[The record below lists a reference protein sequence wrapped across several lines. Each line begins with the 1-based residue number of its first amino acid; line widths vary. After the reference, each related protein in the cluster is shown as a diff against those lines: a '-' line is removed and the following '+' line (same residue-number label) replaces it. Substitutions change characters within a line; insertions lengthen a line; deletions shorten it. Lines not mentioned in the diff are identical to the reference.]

1 MDRCC
6 PIVELRQYT
15 LRPGARDTLIRIF
28 DAHFVEGQER
38 CGMRV
43 IGQFRDLD
51 DPDRFVWLRG
61 FADMDSRT
69 RGLEAFYGGPIW
81 KEHGPAAN
89 ATMVDHTDVLLLRPA
104 DPRGAFRL
112 DPAGRPGTNGSGGA
126 GGVVIATIDH
136 LDAAPSPTAI
146 AAARGDRDTLALLVT
161 ERAPNG
167 YPRLPVREDANVLVT
182 FLAFPTGED
191 DQSSALPPGVR
202 RRERRRL
209 EPTPRSLLRAFSLS
223 PLGNVISLSPPG
235 ERAG

>member
-6 PIVELRQYT
+6 PIVELRQYM
-15 LRPGARDTLIRIF
+15 LHPGARDTLIRIF

-38 CGMRV
+38 CGMRI
-43 IGQFRDLD
+43 IGQFRDRD

-61 FADMDSRT
+61 FADMESRT
-69 RGLEAFYGGPIW
+69 RALEAFYGGPVW

-104 DPRGAFRL
+104 DAGGAFRL
-112 DPAGRPGTNGSGGA
+112 DPAGRPGPDGGGA
-126 GGVVIATIDH
+126 AGGEVVATIDH
-136 LDAAPSPTAI
+136 FDAAPTPAAI
-146 AAARGDRDTLALLVT
+146 AAARGDRDLLGQFVT

-182 FLAFPTGED
+182 FLALPTGED
-191 DQSSALPPGVR
+191 DQPTARPPSVR

-209 EPTPRSLLRAFSLS
+209 APTSRSLLRAFSQ
-223 PLGNVISLSPPG
+223 
-235 ERAG
+235 

>member
-1 MDRCC
+1 MDHCC

-15 LRPGARDTLIRIF
+15 LHPGVRDTLIRIF
-28 DAHFVEGQER
+28 DAHFIEGQER

-61 FADMDSRT
+61 FADMASRT
-69 RGLEAFYGGPIW
+69 RALEAFYGGPVW

-112 DPAGRPGTNGSGGA
+112 HPAGRPGPDGEGGA
-126 GGVVIATIDH
+126 GGVVVATIDH
-136 LDAAPSPTAI
+136 FDAAPSSVAI
-146 AAARGDRDTLALLVT
+146 EAARDGRDPLGQFVT

-182 FLAFPTGED
+182 FFIEPTGED
-191 DQSSALPPGVR
+191 VQPTALPPGVR

-209 EPTPRSLLRAFSLS
+209 APTPRSLLRALSLS
-223 PLGNVISLSPPG
+223 PLGRG
-235 ERAG
+235 